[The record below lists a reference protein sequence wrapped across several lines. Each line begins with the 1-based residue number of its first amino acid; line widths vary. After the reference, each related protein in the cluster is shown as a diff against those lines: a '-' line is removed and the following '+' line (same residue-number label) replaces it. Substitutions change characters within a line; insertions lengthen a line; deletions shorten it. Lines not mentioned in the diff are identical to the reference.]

1 MDSRNFWRT
10 STGMKSFHG
19 SRRISDRQSIQRKG
33 GVLSAD
39 ANGRGEMIVAMI
51 VTTLIVRSI
60 MKNGSQTRAAE
71 QKNEERN

>member
-1 MDSRNFWRT
+1 
-10 STGMKSFHG
+10 MKSFHG

-71 QKNEERN
+71 QKK